1 MNPRILEPIL
11 EGYKLKRK
19 VIDENQWLLGGYIF
33 EAVSIALGN
42 MSKKKGQKPDNY
54 FEKIKK
60 PALQSIGSTNGE
72 LTEEEKQRQLDLL
85 VAGLRIKQANFELA
99 KQQKK
104 RQ

>member
-54 FEKIKK
+54 FEEIKK
-60 PALQSIGSTNGE
+60 PALQSLGSTKGE

-85 VAGLRIKQANFELA
+85 IAGLRTKQANFELA

>member
-1 MNPRILEPIL
+1 MRV
-11 EGYKLKRK
+11 KH
-19 VIDENQWLLGGYIF
+19 
-33 EAVSIALGN
+33 
-42 MSKKKGQKPDNY
+42 NY
-54 FEKIKK
+54 FEEIKK